1 MDTSTGGAGNMAIKN
16 KTKDLKDKAREKKEF
31 LDKAESIIN
40 SAKTISDLRDVLIEI
55 IKVIRPKK
63 ETE

>member
-16 KTKDLKDKAREKKEF
+16 KAKDLKDKAKEKKEF